1 MARRRDDDDDDEV
14 IGDGFPGFSVTPEG
28 MTPEQYAESLDVSWA
43 EITAREKFLD
53 AVADGTDPDLAGIEV
68 GWTPY
73 KTRQVMADKGFA
85 ELVSLAKNALDLRIS
100 RVVAK
105 KALAGHEW
113 AVKLW
118 LFNQRPDLF
127 KDVRH
132 IEVKHGVEVPAH
144 VIAAT
149 RDAVRDG
156 VLAAIGG
163 GRLAELQPPADIID
177 AEVISDELTD

>member
-1 MARRRDDDDDDEV
+1 MGRKRDDGEEENAD
-14 IGDGFPGFSVTPEG
+14 DGFPGFSVVPEG
-28 MTPEQYAESLDVSWA
+28 MTPEQYAETLDVSWA
-43 EITAREKFLD
+43 EITARENFLD
-53 AVADGTDPDLAGIEV
+53 AVASGTDPDLAGIEV

-73 KTRQVMADKGFA
+73 KTKQVMSDKGFA
-85 ELVSLAKNALDLRIS
+85 ELVALAQNAMDLRVS
-100 RVVAK
+100 RVVAS

-118 LFNQRPDLF
+118 MFNKRPDLF

-132 IEVKHGVEVPAH
+132 IEVKHAMEVPAH
-144 VIAAT
+144 VVAAT

-156 VLAAIGG
+156 VLAAIGA
-163 GRLAELQPPADIID
+163 GRLGEIQPPADIID

>member
-1 MARRRDDDDDDEV
+1 MARRDDDGEEV
-14 IGDGFPGFSVTPEG
+14 IGDGFPGIPMLPEG
-28 MTPEQYAESLDVSWA
+28 VDAEQFCASLDISYAEMD
-43 EITAREKFLD
+43 ARQKFLD
-53 AVADGTDPDLAGIEV
+53 AVAGGTDPDLAGIEV
-68 GWTPY
+68 GWTPF
-73 KTRQVMADKGFA
+73 KTRQVMADRGFA
-85 ELVSLAKNALDLRIS
+85 ELVSLAQNVMDLRVA
-100 RVVAK
+100 RVIGH

-118 LFNQRPDLF
+118 VFNRRPDLF

-156 VLAAIGG
+156 VLAAIGA
-163 GRLAELQPPADIID
+163 GRIGELQPPPDIED
-177 AEVISDELTD
+177 AEVIYDELTG